1 MTDHEHL
8 CDDFELE
15 DYVELYELQL
25 VRFTA
30 AYIFKQ
36 LLRVLTNN
44 TLSANTLLIMQRHLE
59 GMRSQ
64 GFDDNVLNAFHEI
77 IGPADARSI
86 PAVNTY
92 MLGVQSAISDVKEE
106 LLKEEQRREY
116 MRRARAEVP
125 AAKPI
130 WYDTSPTD
138 PFKR

>member
-25 VRFTA
+25 IRFTA
-30 AYIFKQ
+30 AYVLRQ
-36 LLRVLTNN
+36 LMCAVKGTSV
-44 TLSANTLLIMQRHLE
+44 TANTLTIMQRHLE

-130 WYDTSPTD
+130 WDDTSPTD
-138 PFKR
+138 PFQR